1 MSLCV
6 DTASYRDLAAAP
18 ATDIGS
24 SYECTASRVVLRS
37 SEYSRHPADSRQR
50 TCERWHKLFMSSLT
64 LWRPLLPYVYC
75 FVLPIVANKDLHMGK
90 PYSILCCHIGLSRH
104 L

>member
-50 TCERWHKLFMSSLT
+50 TCER
-64 LWRPLLPYVYC
+64 
-75 FVLPIVANKDLHMGK
+75 
-90 PYSILCCHIGLSRH
+90 
-104 L
+104 